1 MDIQRKA
8 ELFVCAV
15 LGQVMPGRRFL
26 PSKGADSGGAREETP
41 AVEVPYTAVAVLEAE
56 DLVPGENTWLL
67 TMAATYVTH
76 IDDTQPAEHSEA
88 VRKIQDVLRALPR
101 GFHAEQQIIVHG
113 AAVAG
118 IAEVEDERKQSHGD
132 MITFVIGCSG

>member
-15 LGQVMPGRRFL
+15 LAAALPGRRFL
-26 PSKGADSGGAREETP
+26 PAKGLESDGQNDEAP

-56 DLVPGENTWLL
+56 DLVSGENTWLL

-76 IDDTQPAEHSEA
+76 VDDTQPTGHSEA
-88 VRKIQDVLRALPR
+88 VREIQDVLRMLPR
-101 GFHAEQQIIVHG
+101 GFRGEQKIIVHG
-113 AAVAG
+113 ADVQG
-118 IAEVEDERKQSHGD
+118 IAEVEDDRRQSHAD
-132 MITFVIGCSG
+132 VITFALGCSG